1 MTTSFNGPDTDET
14 HRAAGEPE
22 GTPVLT
28 SARRRLT
35 RPSRLQ
41 TIVAAGAVA
50 AVAGASGVTAAL
62 HTTPAADPSPLAA
75 VTGALAR
82 TSAESYT
89 FSLDSSVRLGEK
101 ELSSDEVS
109 GSFGPGRRLG
119 TEQLIARSAGRTSRA
134 QIRFIGAYLYTSVVP
149 GSGFSKLWDKSPLAA
164 VAGSAM
170 PPGDLYGFVSDH
182 PVSPDGLNAV
192 LRSAGASIRDSGAV
206 SGPGWK
212 GTKYTFTAPLYGG
225 RQSVIGTV
233 YVDQQGRVRRL
244 TTLTTVTRERSI
256 QKTFVTTYRDITFA
270 DFGAVL
276 QVTAPPASQT
286 KYTTGEPY
294 WGFYF

>member
-14 HRAAGEPE
+14 HRDAG
-22 GTPVLT
+22 TT
-28 SARRRLT
+28 SASRRLP

-50 AVAGASGVTAAL
+50 VVAVAGGVTAAL
-62 HTTPAADPSPLAA
+62 HTTPAADPSPLAV

-82 TSAESYT
+82 TSAGSYT
-89 FSLDSSVRLGEK
+89 FSLDSSVRLGQK
-101 ELSSDEVS
+101 ELSSDGVS
-109 GSFGPGRRLG
+109 GSFGSGHRLG
-119 TEQLIARSAGRTSRA
+119 TEQVIARSAGRTSRA
-134 QIRFIGAYLYTSVVP
+134 QIRFIGAYLFTSVVP

-170 PPGDLYGFVSDH
+170 PPGDEYGFVSDH
-182 PVSPDGLNAV
+182 PVSQDELNVV
-192 LRSAGASIRDSGAV
+192 LRSAGASVRDSGAI

-225 RQSVIGTV
+225 RQSVTGTV
-233 YVDQQGRVRRL
+233 EVDQQGQVRQL
-244 TTLTTVTRERSI
+244 TTLTTVTKVRSI
-256 QKTFVTTYRDITFA
+256 QKALITTYRDITFGG
-270 DFGAVL
+270 FGAVFR
-276 QVTAPPASQT
+276 VTAPPASQT